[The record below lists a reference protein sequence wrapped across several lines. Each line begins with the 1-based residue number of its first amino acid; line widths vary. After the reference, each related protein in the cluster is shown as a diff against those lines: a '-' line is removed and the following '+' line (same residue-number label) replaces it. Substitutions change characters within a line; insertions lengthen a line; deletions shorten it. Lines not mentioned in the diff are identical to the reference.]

1 MMAGG
6 RDVRVLFA
14 GGVLVKDIEW
24 SYVFSVG
31 NDEID
36 EDHHRLINLFNILN
50 HSVTEGDD
58 PAYLAAVLT
67 ELINC
72 TVWHFSHEER
82 LMVKYGYEGLAEHKA
97 EHQELI
103 KSVRELQQKILQAG
117 SLVPNEDLTSLEHW
131 LIMHILSTDMQL
143 GSYLTEVM

>member
-1 MMAGG
+1 M
-6 RDVRVLFA
+6 
-14 GGVLVKDIEW
+14 KDIVW
-24 SYVFSVG
+24 SYVLSVG

-36 EDHHRLINLFNILN
+36 EDHHRLIDLFNILN
-50 HSVTEGDD
+50 HSVAEGDD
-58 PAYLAAVLT
+58 PEYLAAVLE

-103 KSVRELQQKILQAG
+103 QGAKELQQKILQAG
-117 SLVPNEDLTSLEHW
+117 NFVPGEDLEFLESW
-131 LIMHILSTDMQL
+131 LTEHILSTDMKL
-143 GSYLTEVM
+143 GSYLAEVI